1 MRLLKDKKEATRMLI
16 GTYRHQIDEKCRMRM
31 PAKFKSELGDGFIVT
46 KGTNN
51 CLYAF
56 SKAQFDSLYNKLT
69 NLPIFDSEVQKP
81 VRMLLSS
88 AFETEEDKQGRI
100 LIAKELREY
109 AKINKN
115 IVFIGSGSRV
125 EIWAEEE
132 WNEYNS
138 GDFNEASRALSNLG
152 V

>member
-1 MRLLKDKKEATRMLI
+1 MLI

-31 PAKFKSELGDGFIVT
+31 PTKFKDELGDNFIIT

-56 SKAQFDSLYNKLT
+56 SKDKFSELYQKLA
-69 NLPIFDSEVQKP
+69 NLPIFDAEVQKP
-81 VRMLLSS
+81 VRMVLSS

-109 AKINKN
+109 AKITKN

-125 EIWAEEE
+125 EIWSEEE
-132 WNEYNS
+132 WNAYS
-138 GDFNEASRALSNLG
+138 GDDFTESSKALAGLG

>member
-1 MRLLKDKKEATRMLI
+1 MLI
-16 GTYRHQIDEKCRMRM
+16 GTYRHQIDEKFRMRM
-31 PAKFKSELGDGFIVT
+31 PAKFKEELGEGFVIT

-56 SKAQFDSLYNKLT
+56 TKAKFSELYEKLT
-69 NLPIFDSEVQKP
+69 NLPIFDAEVQKP

-88 AFETEEDKQGRI
+88 AFESEEDKQGRI
-100 LIAKELREY
+100 LLAKELREY

-115 IVFIGSGSRV
+115 IVLIGSGSRV

-132 WNEYNS
+132 WDAYSN
-138 GDFNEASRALSNLG
+138 GDFTSSSKALAGFG

>member
-1 MRLLKDKKEATRMLI
+1 MLI

-31 PAKFKSELGDGFIVT
+31 PAKFKDELGENFIIT

-56 SKAQFDSLYNKLT
+56 SKEKFSEVYQKLT
-69 NLPIFDSEVQKP
+69 SLPIFDAEVQKP
-81 VRMLLSS
+81 VRMVLSS

-100 LIAKELREY
+100 LVAKELREY
-109 AKINKN
+109 AKITKN

-125 EIWAEEE
+125 EIWSEEE
-132 WNEYNS
+132 WNAYS
-138 GDFNEASRALSNLG
+138 GDDFNESSKALAGLG

>member
-1 MRLLKDKKEATRMLI
+1 MLI

-31 PAKFKSELGDGFIVT
+31 PTKFKEELGAGFVVT
-46 KGTNN
+46 KGTNG

-56 SKAQFDSLYNKLT
+56 SAEKFASLYEKLT

-81 VRMLLSS
+81 VRMFLSS

-109 AKINKN
+109 AKISKN
-115 IVFIGSGSRV
+115 IVLIGSGNRV

-132 WNEYNS
+132 WNAYND
-138 GDFNEASRALSNLG
+138 GDFTSSSKALANFG